1 MAISGASVSFA
12 LGLLLAAGALGYAA
26 AALWVVAA
34 WRGAAPVS
42 GALRPA
48 PSPSRSP
55 TRPGVSVLK
64 PLAGFEPELDANLRS
79 FCDQDYPHLEVI
91 LGVADRGDRALAT
104 ARQIAAEF
112 PDRVR
117 LVVGD
122 HLAAPNRKVANLAN
136 MMAAARHD
144 WIVVADSD
152 VRVGRDYLSRLVDPL
167 GDATVGVV
175 TCLYRAR
182 PLGTAWSVLGAL
194 AVNDWFLPSVLVS
207 RALGSQRFVSGAT
220 LALRREVLAAVGG
233 FAALASHLA
242 DDYELG
248 RRTRARRL
256 RTVLSPVLVE
266 TLVHEP
272 SARALVAHE
281 VRWLCTIRG
290 VAPWG
295 YLGLGVTQTLVA
307 CLLAARLVGPH
318 PWALVMPAVALA
330 LRLMLHFTAQRRLG
344 LPGVGLGT
352 ALLLPLRDL
361 LGFAEWVA
369 GFFTRRVRWRE
380 QELAVAPEG
389 RIRLVTESSQ

>member
-1 MAISGASVSFA
+1 MAISGASVGLA
-12 LGLLLAAGALGYAA
+12 VGLLLAAGALGYAA

-34 WRGAAPVS
+34 WRGAARAAASPLRS
-42 GALRPA
+42 RPA
-48 PSPSRSP
+48 
-55 TRPGVSVLK
+55 VSVLK
-64 PLAGFEPELDANLRS
+64 PLAGTEPELRANLRS
-79 FCDQDYPHLEVI
+79 FCDQDYPHFEVI
-91 LGVADRGDRALAT
+91 LGVGNQSDAALAA

-117 LVVGD
+117 VVVGD
-122 HLAAPNRKVANLAN
+122 HLAGPNRKVANLAN
-136 MMAAARHD
+136 MMTAARHD

-152 VRVGRDYLSRLVDPL
+152 VRVGRDYLSRLVGPL
-167 GDATVGVV
+167 GDPGVGVV

-182 PLGTAWSVLGAL
+182 PLGPVWSQLGAL

-207 RALGSQRFVSGAT
+207 QALGSQRFVSGAT
-220 LALRREVLAAVGG
+220 LALRREVLEAVGG

-248 RRTRARRL
+248 RLTRARGFG
-256 RTVLSPVLVE
+256 TVLSPVLVE

-272 SARALVAHE
+272 SARALVEHE

-307 CLLAARLVGPH
+307 SLLAGLLVGPH
-318 PWALVMPAVALA
+318 PWALGLPAVALA
-330 LRLMLHFTAQRRLG
+330 LRLMVHFTAQRRLEV
-344 LPGVGLGT
+344 PGAGLGT
-352 ALLLPLRDL
+352 ALLVPLRDL

-380 QELAVAPEG
+380 QQLAVAPEG
-389 RIRLVTESSQ
+389 RIRMVTESPQ

>member
-1 MAISGASVSFA
+1 MAISAASVGLA
-12 LGLLLAAGALGYAA
+12 LGLLLAAAALGYAVT
-26 AALWVVAA
+26 ALGVVAA

-42 GALRPA
+42 ATPRPA
-48 PSPSRSP
+48 HAPAHPA
-55 TRPGVSVLK
+55 VSVLK
-64 PLAGFEPELDANLRS
+64 PLAGLEPELAANLRS
-79 FCDQDYPHLEVI
+79 FCDQDYPHFEVI
-91 LGVADRGDRALAT
+91 LGVGDGSDAGLAT

-112 PDRVR
+112 PDGVR

-122 HLAAPNRKVANLAN
+122 HLAGPNRKVANLTN

-152 VRVGRDYLSRLVDPL
+152 VRVPRDYLSRLVDPL
-167 GDATVGVV
+167 GDPTVGVV

-194 AVNDWFLPSVLVS
+194 AVNDWFIPSVLVS
-207 RALGSQRFVSGAT
+207 GALGSQRFVSGAT
-220 LALRREVLAAVGG
+220 LALRRDALEAVGG
-233 FAALASHLA
+233 FAPLASHLA

-248 RRTRARRL
+248 RRTRARGL

-266 TLVHEP
+266 TLVYEP
-272 SARALVAHE
+272 SARALVAHD

-295 YLGLGVTQTLVA
+295 YLGLAVTQTLVA
-307 CLLAARLVGPH
+307 CLLAAWLVGAH
-318 PWALVMPAVALA
+318 PWALVLPAVALA
-330 LRLMLHFTAQRRLG
+330 LRLMLHFTVQRRLG
-344 LPGVGLGT
+344 VPGAGLGT
-352 ALLLPLRDL
+352 ALLVPLRDL

-380 QELAVAPEG
+380 QQLAVAPHG
-389 RIRLVTESSQ
+389 RIRIVTESSQ